1 MFCPTGLGIHPSH
14 AMQNFA
20 RIFENNRAWAGQLL
34 DDDPDF
40 FTERESSQQPH
51 FLWIGCSDSR
61 VPAETL
67 TGVMPGEMFVHRNIG
82 NQVWETDMNLLS
94 VLQYAVNVLKV
105 QHVIIC
111 GHTNCGALKAAMTD
125 GANGVLD
132 HWLSDIRNVIRRH
145 RAELD
150 QIADEKARLT
160 RLSELNVLQQLGIL
174 ARTPI
179 LLDAWGKGQRV
190 LLQGVVYDVSTGL
203 LSPVVDAIDSAA
215 SADRVLPKV

>member
-1 MFCPTGLGIHPSH
+1 
-14 AMQNFA
+14 MQNFA
-20 RIFENNRAWAGQLL
+20 RIFENNRDWAQRVLR
-34 DDDPDF
+34 DDPGF
-40 FTERESSQQPH
+40 FSERDSSQQPH

-67 TGVMPGEMFVHRNIG
+67 TGVLPGEMFVHRNIG

-94 VLQYAVNVLKV
+94 VLQYAVDALRV

-111 GHTNCGALKAAMTD
+111 GHTNCGALKAAMSN
-125 GANGVLD
+125 GAHGVLD
-132 HWLSDIRNVIRRH
+132 HWLSDIRTVIRWH
-145 RAELD
+145 RTELD
-150 QIADEKARLT
+150 AIADEKARLS
-160 RLSELNVLQQLGIL
+160 RLSALNVVQQLGIL

-203 LSPVVDAIDSAA
+203 LEPVVDAIDSAA
-215 SADRVLPKV
+215 AADRLLPKV